1 MNQFESVR
9 MGLRAIRDHPRRSGL
24 AALGVA
30 ASTGTALTLVGVAA
44 GFDTT
49 LGVHWLGAGSPADV
63 PLARVWGVPGGVLAA
78 MVAVLGAGVG
88 AVAIAAVM
96 LVAAVERA
104 PEIAVMR
111 AAGAQ
116 PADIAHL
123 FVVEAALCGG
133 LGGVGGVVGGALAT
147 AAVTASAGV
156 PTVVLVE
163 WGSGA
168 VAAGA
173 LLGAVAGLYP
183 AWRAAR
189 TDPATAFRAT

>member
-1 MNQFESVR
+1 
-9 MGLRAIRDHPRRSGL
+9 
-24 AALGVA
+24 
-30 ASTGTALTLVGVAA
+30 
-44 GFDTT
+44 
-49 LGVHWLGAGSPADV
+49 
-63 PLARVWGVPGGVLAA
+63 
-78 MVAVLGAGVG
+78 
-88 AVAIAAVM
+88 
-96 LVAAVERA
+96 
-104 PEIAVMR
+104 
-111 AAGAQ
+111 
-116 PADIAHL
+116 
-123 FVVEAALCGG
+123 G